1 MKTRRLILVAGS
13 LVVAAVV
20 VCVLIISYWRQRPPP
35 TFKDS
40 PKLILAIEALK
51 NDPPKLV
58 AAAQVFSRD
67 RVSRGQPLPSAVTL
81 RDLITGGNIS
91 AEDVRVFDG
100 MDVTIYPMVSDTTP
114 QAILI
119 RVRMPD
125 GFQIAAMA
133 DGSVQQLPK

>member
-1 MKTRRLILVAGS
+1 MKIRRLVLAAGS

-20 VCVLIISYWRQRPPP
+20 ICVLIISYWHRRPPP
-35 TFKDS
+35 TSIDS

-58 AAAQVFSRD
+58 AAAQAFSRD
-67 RVSRGQPLPSAVTL
+67 QVSRGQPLPSAVML
-81 RDLITGGNIS
+81 RDLVTGRYIS

-100 MDVTIYPMVSDTTP
+100 MDVTIYPTVGDTNP

-119 RVRMPD
+119 RAQMPD
-125 GFQIAAMA
+125 GFQIATMA